1 MKSSI
6 KEYALKNMEEIEA
19 LEETADENEH
29 IIELWEPLEF
39 NIDEKYE
46 YVSKNKLFQICSD
59 FLYYIIA
66 FPILTIFTKIVY
78 DLKIEGKEKIRN
90 IKDGAISVSNHVLIL
105 DCAMVG
111 LSAGRKKIY
120 YTTIQDSFKIP
131 LVRKLIKLL
140 RAMPIPTKI
149 KDKEN
154 LIKNINELVKNK
166 NIIHFYPERALF
178 PYYTKIRNFK
188 NGAFT
193 LAVKNNV
200 PIIPMVF
207 TFREPKGIR
216 KKIKTKKDVTLTI
229 LDPVYPST
237 DGNNI
242 KKKTEELKQEVY
254 AKMQEI
260 NSRKYKQF

>member
-1 MKSSI
+1 MKSNI

-59 FLYYIIA
+59 LLYYIIA
-66 FPILTIFTKIVY
+66 FPILKIYTKIVY

-90 IKDGAISVSNHVLIL
+90 IKGGAISVSNHVLIL

-120 YTTIQDSFKIP
+120 YTTTEDSFKIP

-140 RAMPIPTKI
+140 RAMPIPSKI
-149 KDKEN
+149 KDKEK
-154 LIKNINELVKNK
+154 LIKNINELVRNK
-166 NIIHFYPERALF
+166 NIVHFYPERALF

-200 PIIPMVF
+200 PIIPMLF

-216 KKIKTKKDVTLTI
+216 KKIKSKKDVTLTI
-229 LDPVYPST
+229 LDPIYPST
-237 DGNNI
+237 EEKNI
-242 KKKTEELKQEVY
+242 KQKAEELKEITY
-254 AKMQEI
+254 LKMKNKNEE
-260 NSRKYKQF
+260 KYMRE